1 MHRLTVYSNMLG
13 TLYIGVLDRFCVI
26 RFPDNC
32 LLVPFYIRVFV
43 VVPCGGPKKSPRT
56 CINAF
61 IFPILRNGLQSVS
74 IFLSLPFLDLH
85 LTIANGFVSSKI
97 YDKRDD
103 FDIVFSV
110 FGW

>member
-1 MHRLTVYSNMLG
+1 MAAL
-13 TLYIGVLDRFCVI
+13 
-26 RFPDNC
+26 
-32 LLVPFYIRVFV
+32 
-43 VVPCGGPKKSPRT
+43 KSLPVHAF
-56 CINAF
+56 NAF

-97 YDKRDD
+97 YDKGDD

-110 FGW
+110 FFSVFGW